1 LALTGGTVNGRNLSA
16 SELQSF
22 SEALTFA
29 GVRTVLNS
37 ESAEDGEEGER
48 PPPRIGDNS
57 IPSGVEPID
66 EEQLKEEHEG
76 SSAQGERIDDNQEL
90 AKVEN
95 FTYEVVLAQPDP
107 EDPGPP
113 EELLLY
119 RSFFSQA
126 LKKTIDDQRDRKRK
140 GSITGV
146 PTPLPQSKKVHIDA
160 RRHYTRI
167 RHERRA
173 GYILAQTEDV
183 IFQPEVVPDD
193 GLSMKSEPDY
203 RINGDIW
210 DCYSILANQTSAGGI
225 RSGIWKKVR
234 GKQQTKR
241 LIIDMTETPVTLQEL
256 SDELAQHPV
265 KGLVEVMII
274 ARK

>member
-1 LALTGGTVNGRNLSA
+1 MTPGELRYFSSILSGKNVNA
-16 SELQSF
+16 
-22 SEALTFA
+22 
-29 GVRTVLNS
+29 VYS
-37 ESAEDGEEGER
+37 ESTEDGEEEER
-48 PPPRIGDNS
+48 PPPGIGDNS

-66 EEQLKEEHEG
+66 KEQPTEEQEG
-76 SSAQGERIDDNQEL
+76 SSAQGERLDDNQEL

-113 EELLLY
+113 EELILY

-126 LKKTIDDQRDRKRK
+126 LKKTINDHRDQKRK
-140 GSITGV
+140 GSVTGV

-183 IFQPEVVPDD
+183 IFQPEIVPED
-193 GLSMKSEPDY
+193 GLDMSRKPDY
-203 RINGDIW
+203 RINGEIW
-210 DCYSILANQTSAGGI
+210 DCYSVLANQTTAGGI
-225 RSGIWKKVR
+225 RSGIWRKVR
-234 GKQQTKR
+234 KYRQTKR
-241 LIIDMTETPVTLQEL
+241 LIIDMTETSVSLQEL
-256 SDELAQHPV
+256 SDELAKHPV
-265 KGLVEVMII
+265 ESLVEIMII